1 MASATGEEPPP
12 APIFLRM
19 VAFAM
24 DWVLVIF
31 ASLAAVQVFSPDE
44 MAAGLE
50 VLESYEERFLEL
62 QEAQERGE
70 GVSDKAFLELQ
81 NSLKSEPSIVEMFA
95 IMALSLLSTG
105 VCYWFAG
112 ERFFGGSSLGKRM
125 FSLASMN
132 LRDGTPPGTG
142 ISLLRA
148 FLKTIPSMYPLL
160 ALSYLPALFTR
171 RRMAGHDYA
180 CSTMVIRCH
189 PPAKEQED
197 STNATL

>member
-1 MASATGEEPPP
+1 MASATGEELPP

-24 DWVLVIF
+24 DWIFVIF
-31 ASLAAVQVFSPDE
+31 ASLAAVQVFYPDE

-50 VLESYEERFLEL
+50 VLQSYEERFLEL
-62 QEAQERGE
+62 QEAQQRGE

-81 NSLKSEPSIVEMFA
+81 NSLKNEPRIAKMFGA
-95 IMALSLLSTG
+95 MALSLLTAG
-105 VCYWFAG
+105 VLYWFAG

-125 FSLASMN
+125 FSLATMK
-132 LRDGTPPGTG
+132 LRDGKSPGTG

-148 FLKTIPSMYPLL
+148 LLKTIPFMYPLL
-160 ALSYLPALFTR
+160 SLSYLTALFTR

-180 CSTMVIRCH
+180 CSTMVTRCH
-189 PPAKEQED
+189 PPAKTQEE
-197 STNATL
+197 STNAEL